1 MSDPIADFLT
11 RIRNSLAVGKA
22 EVRMPYSR
30 LKHSLADVLVNA
42 GFIKSASKID
52 EGYGVLR
59 IELKYAADG
68 TPSLQHLRRISTPGR
83 RVYQGYQ
90 AVRSVCS
97 GRGVAVFS
105 TSSGLLTD
113 RQVKQQKVG
122 GELLCELW

>member
-22 EVRMPYSR
+22 EVIMPYSR
-30 LKHSLADVLVNA
+30 MKHRLADVLVAA
-42 GFIKSASKID
+42 GFLRSATRVD

-59 IELKYAADG
+59 LELKYNADG
-68 TPSLQHLRRISTPGR
+68 TPALQHLRRISTPGR

-90 AVRSVCS
+90 VVRPVCS

-113 RQVKQQKVG
+113 RQVKTQKVG